1 MLKVLL
7 PILVDRFGEEQG
19 TALRDAAQVKY
30 DQLKPLA
37 EHESPGRKSNLV
49 NGIYPFVAIY
59 RTLLEGGL
67 TQDEAMEHMFAIME
81 TRTRQGMRKTYE
93 KMGKLPFFYTLFR
106 FMFTKGLGGD
116 SWDVEWKSNTG
127 KCFAYDI
134 TRCLWHDACTEL
146 GCPELC
152 RIFCRN
158 DELNFNDVS
167 RHLYFERTK
176 TLGNGD
182 DCCDFRFY
190 PKKPENTE
198 Q

>member
-1 MLKVLL
+1 MLNVLQ
-7 PILVDRFGEEQG
+7 PILVQRFGEKNG
-19 TALRDAAQVKY
+19 MALREAAQVKY

-37 EHESPGRKSNLV
+37 KKETPGRKSNLV

-59 RTLLEGGL
+59 QTLLEGGL
-67 TQDEAMEHMFAIME
+67 TQDQAMEHMYAIME
-81 TRTRQGMRKTYE
+81 ARTRQGMRKTYE
-93 KMGKLPFFYTLFR
+93 KMGKLPFFYTMFR

-116 SWDVEWKSNTG
+116 SWDVDWVSNTG
-127 KCFAYDI
+127 KRFEYNI

-158 DELNFNDVS
+158 DELNFSDVS
-167 RHLYFERTK
+167 RHLYFERES
-176 TLGNGD
+176 TLADGG
-182 DCCDFRFY
+182 DCCDFHFF
-190 PKKPENTE
+190 PHKPE